1 MALKRRKAYIPMP
14 EEDQAKSSLPTDPNN
29 QAFVP
34 DGMWQKCPQCHQ
46 TILTDDLGAEKICPH
61 CQYHFRISSSE
72 RLANVVDKG
81 TFVEMFQLRDN
92 RNEDPLGFPKYLEK
106 KEKARATTGLDEAVV
121 TGVGEIF
128 GYRTAVG
135 VMDSFF
141 MMGSM
146 GTGLGEKIKNLF
158 NYATEHQ
165 LPVVLFTASGGA
177 RMQEGT
183 LSLMQM
189 AKISIAVQNH
199 SKAGLLYIPVLTDP
213 TTGGVTASFAME
225 GDITIAEPGAL
236 IGFAGKRVI
245 EQTIRQ
251 QLPEG
256 FQTAEHQLQH
266 GFIDMIV
273 ERWRQKI
280 VIAELLQMH
289 GVAKGGAQFE
299 S

>member
-14 EEDQAKSSLPTDPNN
+14 EDDHAKSSVPTDPNN

-72 RLANVVDKG
+72 RLANIVDKG
-81 TFVEMFQLRDN
+81 TFVEMFQLSED
-92 RNEDPLGFPKYLEK
+92 RNEDPLSFPDYAAK
-106 KEKARATTGLDEAVV
+106 KEKARNNTGLDEAVL
-121 TGVGEIF
+121 TGVAEIF
-128 GYRTAVG
+128 GYRTVIG

-146 GTGLGEKIKNLF
+146 GTGLGEKITKMF
-158 NYATEHQ
+158 NYATKHK

-199 SKAGLLYIPVLTDP
+199 HKAGLLYIPVLTDP

-256 FQTAEHQLQH
+256 FQTAEHQLAH

-273 ERWRQKI
+273 ERWRQK
-280 VIAELLQMH
+280 VVLGELLQMH
-289 GVAKGGAQFE
+289 GISKGGVHFE
-299 S
+299 N